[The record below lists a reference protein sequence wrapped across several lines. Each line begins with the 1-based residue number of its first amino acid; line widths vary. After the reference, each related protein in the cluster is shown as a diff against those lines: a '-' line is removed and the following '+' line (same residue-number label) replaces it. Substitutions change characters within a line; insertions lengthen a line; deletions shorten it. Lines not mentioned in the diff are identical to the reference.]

1 MTDAAHAASSLA
13 GARCLVTGAAGFVG
27 RNLVDALAARG
38 CTVVAFDLA
47 PVAERERVV
56 AVRGDVTRRDDVD
69 RAMRGVDVVF
79 HTAARIATAEW
90 APRGARE
97 AVHAVN
103 VEGTRNLV
111 ESAIAAG
118 ATRLVHTSSASV
130 CFGPTSAGG
139 DESLA
144 YSRYED
150 MYTTTKV
157 AAERLV
163 RDADGRGALRT
174 GAVRPGGIY
183 GPGERNQLLGAVLG
197 ARNAG
202 QPITVIGD
210 GRSRLD
216 YTFIDNLVDAEL
228 RLAERL
234 VEGSPACGRA
244 YFVSDDEP
252 INHGEWSR
260 RLLSRMGLDASQR
273 HLPVGLAT
281 AISLAM
287 ELAWRT
293 FGKPEP
299 LLTRMHVRTCA
310 HDAWYAIGAA
320 RRDLGYAPLVDTD
333 QGISRT
339 VDDALAYWKTLAG

>member
-1 MTDAAHAASSLA
+1 MPDAPPVSSLA

-38 CTVVAFDLA
+38 CSVVAFD
-47 PVAERERVV
+47 VAAVPGRERVE

-69 RAMRGVDVVF
+69 RAMRGVDIVF
-79 HTAARIATAEW
+79 HTVARIVTAEW
-90 APRGARE
+90 APRAARE

-103 VEGTRNLV
+103 VQGTRNVV
-111 ESAIAAG
+111 ESALAAG

-130 CFGPTSAGG
+130 CFGPDSAGR
-139 DESLA
+139 DESLP
-144 YSRYED
+144 YSAHRD
-150 MYTTTKV
+150 LYTTSKI

-163 RDADGRGALRT
+163 READGRGALRT

-183 GPGERNQLLGAVLG
+183 GPGERNQLLAAVLG
-197 ARNAG
+197 ARKAG

-216 YTFIDNLVDAEL
+216 YTFIDNLIDAEL

-234 VEGSPACGRA
+234 VAGSPACGRA

-260 RLLSRMGLDASQR
+260 RLLSAMGLDASQR
-273 HLPVGLAT
+273 HLPVPVAT
-281 AISLAM
+281 AIALAM
-287 ELAWRT
+287 ELTWRT
-293 FGKPEP
+293 LGRPEP

-310 HDAWYAIGAA
+310 MDAWYAMGAA
-320 RRDLGYAPLVDTD
+320 RRDLGYAPLVSTAE
-333 QGISRT
+333 GLART
-339 VDDALAYWKTLAG
+339 VDDALGYWRSLAA